1 MEWGGRDYSGR
12 SAGRRGRIG
21 RMRGIT
27 ANPWRVAGW
36 AAPVALSLLLVTSA
50 VRFTAN
56 SLPVWE
62 ALFERHQVSARTGI
76 TPEGLADVGRQVQAY
91 FNSGDE
97 PLRVTAEAWGEWRDL
112 FNADETSH
120 MADVKALFR
129 RVYLAQTG
137 AALLLGALTIIGAW
151 RLRGSVYGE
160 VARWL
165 RRGAAITAAAILAL
179 GLWSV
184 VAFDSLFTLFHYIGF
199 PQGNWQ
205 FDPRTDYLVRV
216 FPFGFWRDVTLF
228 IGVLSLLGAA
238 LLWTV
243 GLAARLLAGGGGGA
257 LTGGATDRGGLARA
271 RGYPNEAEARMA
283 EGMLRDAGIRCVVR
297 PERGGYGLWGQDSFG
312 PHAVWT
318 LREQAEEANRVLGED
333 E

>member
-1 MEWGGRDYSGR
+1 MGGC
-12 SAGRRGRIG
+12 RIG
-21 RMRGIT
+21 RMRGIA
-27 ANPWRVAGW
+27 ANPWRVVGW
-36 AAPVALSLLLVTSA
+36 AAPVALALLLVTSA

-62 ALFERHQVSARTGI
+62 ALFERNQVSARKGI
-76 TPEGLADVGRQVQAY
+76 TAEGLADVGRQVQAY
-91 FNSGDE
+91 FNSREE
-97 PLRVTAEAWGEWRDL
+97 PLRVTAEAWGERRDL
-112 FNADETSH
+112 FNADETAH

-129 RVYLAQTG
+129 RVYRAQTG
-137 AALLLGALTIIGAW
+137 AALLLGALTLIGAW
-151 RLRGSVYGE
+151 RLRGRVYGE

-184 VAFDSLFTLFHYIGF
+184 AAFDSLFTLFHYIGF

-205 FDPRTDYLVRV
+205 FDPRTDYLVLV

-243 GLAARLLAGGGGGA
+243 GAAVPMLTRGVGGASAGGSVE
-257 LTGGATDRGGLARA
+257 GGLTRA